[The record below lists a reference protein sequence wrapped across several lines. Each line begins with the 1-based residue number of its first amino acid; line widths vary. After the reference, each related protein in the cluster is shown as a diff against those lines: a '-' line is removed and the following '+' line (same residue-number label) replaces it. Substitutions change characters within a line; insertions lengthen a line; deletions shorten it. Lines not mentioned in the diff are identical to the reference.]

1 MKIAIAYDHAGQPLL
16 EAVEETV
23 KAGGHEPVVLG
34 WSKDYPDI
42 ALAVGKAVV
51 TGQADRGILV
61 CGSGAGVSIAAAK
74 IDGIRA
80 ACAHDHYTAAQC
92 VTHDDT
98 NVLCMGA
105 RVIGSNVAIELV
117 EAFIGAE
124 FNTTEERYQ
133 RRLDK
138 VALIESDGINAELGA
153 LQPVA

>member
-16 EAVEETV
+16 EAVESTV
-23 KAGGHEPVVLG
+23 VAGGHEPVVLG
-34 WSKDYPDI
+34 WSNDYPDI
-42 ALAVGKAVV
+42 ALAVGKAVA
-51 TGQADRGILV
+51 TGEADRGILV

-98 NVLCMGA
+98 NVLCLGA
-105 RVIGSNVAIELV
+105 RVIGSNTAIDLV
-117 EAFIGAE
+117 QAYLGAE
-124 FNTTEERYQ
+124 FNTTEDRYQ

-138 VALIESDGINAELGA
+138 VALIETDGLSAELDA

>member
-1 MKIAIAYDHAGQPLL
+1 MKIAIAFDHAGQPLL
-16 EAVEETV
+16 EAVESTV
-23 KAGGHEPVVLG
+23 VAMGHEPVVLG

-51 TGQADRGILV
+51 EGAADRGILV

-98 NVLCMGA
+98 NVLCLGA
-105 RVIGSNVAIELV
+105 RVIGSNVAVDLV
-117 EAFIGAE
+117 EAFLGAE
-124 FNTTEERYQ
+124 FITSEPRYQ
-133 RRLDK
+133 DRLDK
-138 VALIESDGINAELGA
+138 VAQIEAHGVAAQLGELTPA
-153 LQPVA
+153 